1 MVEHS
6 SRTAVIAALLGNIA
20 IAITKGIAAT
30 LSGSSAMLSEAVHSV
45 VDSGN
50 EVLLLYGQHRSN
62 KPPDRLHPWG
72 YGREIYFWSFV
83 VALLIFAL
91 GAGVSIY
98 EGVQH
103 IRDPEPMTDPLM
115 NYAVYA
121 ASAVFEGISWWF
133 GWSAFQRVRGDK
145 ALFAAVHA
153 SKDPPSFMVLFEDSA
168 ALVGLVIAAIA
179 TALST
184 NLDAPWIDGLGS
196 ICIGLV
202 LAVVAVLLARE
213 SKDLLIGEPA
223 RPELAAAVLRTARE
237 VDGIERAQVVFSV
250 HMAPDQVVIAL
261 SLEFRDDLTANQI
274 ESTVDLLEERIQQ
287 RHQDVIAVFVKPEH
301 QSAPVTLPGRFRN
314 VRLNRASMT
323 RVDKAR
329 QPEHDLRKHDAQSD
343 AEPLQRHEVHRGA
356 EDRRHGDF
364 GRRDAFQIEQRVA
377 ERRR

>member
-184 NLDAPWIDGLGS
+184 NLHAPWIDGLGS

-213 SKDLLIGEPA
+213 SKDLLIGERA
-223 RPELAAAVLRTARE
+223 RPQLAESIRDIARRE
-237 VDGIERAQVVFSV
+237 PGVVSVEGILTSQLS
-250 HMAPDQVVIAL
+250 PDQVIANVGLEFEDDLRTPDIERVIAH
-261 SLEFRDDLTANQI
+261 LENELRKKHPELFR
-274 ESTVDLLEERIQQ
+274 
-287 RHQDVIAVFVKPEH
+287 VFVRPHPDQYQGE
-301 QSAPVTLPGRFRN
+301 
-314 VRLNRASMT
+314 VRLLD
-323 RVDKAR
+323 VGPD
-329 QPEHDLRKHDAQSD
+329 
-343 AEPLQRHEVHRGA
+343 
-356 EDRRHGDF
+356 
-364 GRRDAFQIEQRVA
+364 
-377 ERRR
+377 

>member
-1 MVEHS
+1 MAEHS
-6 SRTAVIAALLGNIA
+6 SRTAVIAALIGNLLIA
-20 IAITKGIAAT
+20 VTKGIAAA

-50 EVLLLYGQHRSN
+50 EILLLYGQHRAN

-103 IRDPEPMTDPLM
+103 IRDPEPMADPLV

-179 TALST
+179 TALSIE
-184 NLDAPWIDGLGS
+184 LDEPWIDGLGS
-196 ICIGLV
+196 ICIGAV

-213 SKDLLIGEPA
+213 SKDLLIGERA
-223 RPELAAAVLRTARE
+223 RPQLAESIRDMARRE
-237 VDGIERAQVVFSV
+237 PGVVSVEGILTSQLS
-250 HMAPDQVVIAL
+250 PDQVIANVGLEFEDDLRTPDIERVIAH
-261 SLEFRDDLTANQI
+261 LENELRKKHPELFR
-274 ESTVDLLEERIQQ
+274 
-287 RHQDVIAVFVKPEH
+287 VFVRPHPDQYQGE
-301 QSAPVTLPGRFRN
+301 
-314 VRLNRASMT
+314 VRLLD
-323 RVDKAR
+323 VGPD
-329 QPEHDLRKHDAQSD
+329 
-343 AEPLQRHEVHRGA
+343 
-356 EDRRHGDF
+356 
-364 GRRDAFQIEQRVA
+364 
-377 ERRR
+377 